1 MCEAA
6 PEEADS
12 AYERALQASR
22 ATPAEASE
30 SKVQAYGMEAM
41 SVTTARR
48 RVRARALECLQANS
62 WRVWQLGLLVVACA
76 LRNLHSCPLSAGIVE
91 VRQPGSGSYIIRGSA
106 EASSSRYQKICG
118 MRRTR

>member
-48 RVRARALECLQANS
+48 RVR
-62 WRVWQLGLLVVACA
+62 
-76 LRNLHSCPLSAGIVE
+76 
-91 VRQPGSGSYIIRGSA
+91 
-106 EASSSRYQKICG
+106 
-118 MRRTR
+118 TRESD